1 MKVDL
6 ENGRINKMRVY
17 IEVRDYEIDAEGI
30 VNNANYLHYL
40 EHTRHE
46 FCNKVGFSFA
56 QMCEKG
62 ITPVLSRVEIDYM
75 TPLRSGD
82 VMVSC
87 LNIKRKGP
95 RFIFYQ
101 DVFRESDE
109 SPVVK
114 AVVTV
119 VSLKNDKLSRGDE
132 IAEAFKE
139 YLM

>member
-1 MKVDL
+1 MDKS
-6 ENGRINKMRVY
+6 GYIFTYR

-95 RFIFYQ
+95 RYIFYQ

-109 SPVVK
+109 SQVVK

-119 VSLKNDKLSRGDE
+119 VSLKNEKLSRGDE

>member
-1 MKVDL
+1 MDKS
-6 ENGRINKMRVY
+6 GYIFTYR

-46 FCNKVGFSFA
+46 FCSKVGFSFA

-82 VMVSC
+82 VMISC

-119 VSLKNDKLSRGDE
+119 VSLKNEKISRGDE

>member
-1 MKVDL
+1 MDKS
-6 ENGRINKMRVY
+6 GYIFTYR

-119 VSLKNDKLSRGDE
+119 VSLKNEKLSRGDE

>member
-1 MKVDL
+1 MDKS
-6 ENGRINKMRVY
+6 GYIFTYR

-56 QMCEKG
+56 QMCEKV

-119 VSLKNDKLSRGDE
+119 VSLKNEKLSRGDE

>member
-1 MKVDL
+1 MDKS
-6 ENGRINKMRVY
+6 GYIFTYR

-119 VSLKNDKLSRGDE
+119 VSLKNEKLSRGDE

-139 YLM
+139 YLI

>member
-1 MKVDL
+1 MDKS
-6 ENGRINKMRVY
+6 GYIFTYR

-46 FCNKVGFSFA
+46 FCSKVGFSFA

-119 VSLKNDKLSRGDE
+119 VSLKNEKLSRGDE

>member
-1 MKVDL
+1 MDKS
-6 ENGRINKMRVY
+6 GYIFTYR

-119 VSLKNDKLSRGDE
+119 VSLKNEKLSRGDE
-132 IAEAFKE
+132 IAEEFKE

>member
-1 MKVDL
+1 MDKS
-6 ENGRINKMRVY
+6 GYIFTYR

-46 FCNKVGFSFA
+46 FCSKVGFSFA

-87 LNIKRKGP
+87 LNIRRKGP

-119 VSLKNDKLSRGDE
+119 VSLKNEKLSRGDE

>member
-1 MKVDL
+1 MDKS
-6 ENGRINKMRVY
+6 GYIFTYR

-62 ITPVLSRVEIDYM
+62 LTPVLSRVEIDYM

-119 VSLKNDKLSRGDE
+119 VSLKNEKLSRGDE

>member
-1 MKVDL
+1 MDKS
-6 ENGRINKMRVY
+6 GYIFTYR

-46 FCNKVGFSFA
+46 FCSKVGFSFA

-75 TPLRSGD
+75 IPLRSGD

-119 VSLKNDKLSRGDE
+119 VSLKNEKLSRGDE

>member
-1 MKVDL
+1 MDKS
-6 ENGRINKMRVY
+6 GYIFTYR

-119 VSLKNDKLSRGDE
+119 VSLKNEKLSRGDE
-132 IAEAFKE
+132 IAEAYQE

>member
-1 MKVDL
+1 MDKS
-6 ENGRINKMRVY
+6 GYIFTCR

-46 FCNKVGFSFA
+46 FCSKSGFSFA

-75 TPLRSGD
+75 IPLRSGD
-82 VMVSC
+82 VMLSC

-101 DVFRESDE
+101 DVYRESDG

-119 VSLKNDKLSRGDE
+119 VSLKNEKISRGDE

-139 YLM
+139 YLK

>member
-1 MKVDL
+1 MDKS
-6 ENGRINKMRVY
+6 GYIFTYR

-56 QMCEKG
+56 QMSEKG
-62 ITPVLSRVEIDYM
+62 ITQVLSRVEIDYM

-119 VSLKNDKLSRGDE
+119 VSLKNEKLSRGDE